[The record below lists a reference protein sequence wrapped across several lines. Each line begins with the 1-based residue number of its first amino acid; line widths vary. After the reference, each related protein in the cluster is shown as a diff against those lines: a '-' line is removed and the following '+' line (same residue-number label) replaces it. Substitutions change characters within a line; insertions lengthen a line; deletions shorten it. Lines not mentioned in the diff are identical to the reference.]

1 MVHFE
6 VEWRGVPV
14 KQVVSGS
21 FWVVSD
27 DYSEAVAT
35 KVFCKKGVLRNF
47 VEFTGK
53 HLCQSLF
60 LNKVAGLRLAGD
72 IWCFQV
78 VCCFISYTNF
88 TTYRRVISL
97 LCSWTHV
104 IDWGHLIFFFQSKTA
119 RKRLLLFCR
128 QPSENK

>member
-27 DYSEAVAT
+27 DYSEAVAR

-72 IWCFQV
+72 I
-78 VCCFISYTNF
+78 
-88 TTYRRVISL
+88 
-97 LCSWTHV
+97 
-104 IDWGHLIFFFQSKTA
+104 
-119 RKRLLLFCR
+119 
-128 QPSENK
+128 